1 MCPLMNHRRPPHRAT
16 TALLLW
22 MFGSLSS
29 ARDFL
34 IMSVTGCLAGLVIGA
49 LTVVL
54 LPPWASL
61 VLLVLAVAGLLWLLK
76 VLSDLGWPGLGP
88 WQK

>member
-1 MCPLMNHRRPPHRAT
+1 
-16 TALLLW
+16 
-22 MFGSLSS
+22 
-29 ARDFL
+29 
-34 IMSVTGCLAGLVIGA
+34 
-49 LTVVL
+49 VL